1 MKIHLKCLHHCLLL
15 AALLCGSAHAED
27 IDIFGGTTTV
37 DPNLPNVIF
46 VLDNSANW
54 SRQSQQ
60 WPGGVDQG
68 QSEVRAIK
76 TALAAQVGR
85 LNIGLVEYSTS
96 SNSANNDGGY
106 VRHDLQ
112 ELTDA
117 SFAVLEGKLDAI
129 FNNINGSEEK
139 RGSSNLY
146 GYLPY
151 DFYNYLSGSAQ
162 SKVGVGTPEGLAD
175 KNAYASEFN
184 LFNSPIDE
192 FNACGNTY
200 LIFIGNNTN
209 GSIEGED
216 ANNSKALKE
225 LYLALGEDAPDA
237 LAGDSVSTA
246 GGPIAMP
253 TFIPKIVKGEDIF
266 VPEEIIP
273 GYTEPEQVIPAATL
287 GTSAAC
293 WKSSQAALCTAAES
307 SGLCKDKQN
316 CSCTAVSTNR
326 TGCKTNGSL
335 ANQTW
340 RWTVYTSGWTI
351 PEKVVEDTVIPA
363 YTKPGEDQTIFV
375 AGSDAEA
382 DKTTGLDFN
391 FDDWAKFLYD
401 YGVPV
406 TVSKD
411 GDTFTERVS
420 VKTYTI
426 DVFNR
431 DQLPALS
438 AVWFSAANAGH
449 GRYFQAKSED
459 QIVEAINTSLSD
471 IVAVSSSFA
480 AVALPLSATNATRR
494 DNEVYIG
501 MFRPAPGKKPRWFGN
516 VKRFQLALFNGVPEL
531 ADVNLKRAINIENGF
546 ATDCAESFWSSDT
559 AAYWENLGVEPPP
572 RSKCPS
578 AITEGKQWSDL
589 PDGPQVEKGGVA
601 QVTREGPAGTA
612 RKLYTVKSDVLQL
625 IDDSDASALGG
636 DTVLD
641 YLRGDLPGLVGLGPT
656 DSEIMPDTGLRASIH
671 GDVVHSRPLT
681 VLYDADTV
689 RLFYGANDGLFRA
702 VDTSTGAEKWAL
714 LHPEHRSKI
723 QRLYDNSPRIDYEGA
738 DQEAGFTYTAKDYFF
753 DGPTGQIVSYEKP
766 DDPDSEALGE
776 LLYAYIYPT
785 MRRGGRMVY
794 GLDVTD
800 PDTPELMWSHGC
812 PNLDNDAGCTAGFG
826 DIGQTWSTPMGGY
839 LAGYT
844 GNDEDPDP
852 VVIFGG
858 GFDDCLNADQAAYPA
873 ACSSANG
880 KGVYLVDGV
889 TGALIKYF
897 ATDAPVVTE
906 VAPVDLNFDG
916 IIDFVYVADVAGN
929 LYRIRFA
936 DLKQDLTNLTTVP
949 VGALVPRDNTSGKEW
964 LIEKIATIPA
974 ENDGTQRRFYNA
986 PAIALFRGTIFVTI
1000 GSGDRE
1006 RPLEANYPYAAD
1018 VENRFYVLLDS
1029 PFADYTAEQLAIADA
1044 KTYNRAVVNLE
1055 GDTMFVV
1062 GTEMPEDK
1070 QLSDF
1075 DGWYINLPARGEQV
1089 ANPAVSGGGKVFFN
1103 TFQPGGVST
1112 GLCERPTGIGK
1123 NYTMDL
1129 FAPKETEGELC
1140 PGGGFCIPPIIATV
1154 DVPKGC
1160 ESDDCY
1166 FKPREDCVGDEC
1178 QPDCSSN
1185 PDADCETTTLCIV
1198 GGFDVCKLDPVV
1210 DPKRGR
1216 VYFTEK
1222 VDK

>member
-1 MKIHLKCLHHCLLL
+1 MKIYLKCLHYCLLL

-76 TALAAQVGR
+76 TALAAQVGK
-85 LNIGLVEYSTS
+85 LNVGLVEYSTS
-96 SNSANNDGGY
+96 SNNANNDGGY

-117 SFAVLEGKLDAI
+117 SFAVLEGKMNAI
-129 FNNINGSEEK
+129 FNNINGSDEK
-139 RGSSNLY
+139 RDSSNLY

-162 SKVGVGTPEGLAD
+162 SKVGAGTPEGLAD

-184 LFNSPIDE
+184 LFKSPIDE

-209 GSIEGED
+209 GTIAGDD
-216 ANNSKALKE
+216 ANNSKALKA
-225 LYLALGEDAPDA
+225 LYEALGEDAPEA
-237 LAGDSVSTA
+237 LAGDSVTTA

-253 TFIPKIVKGEDIF
+253 TFIPKFEKGKDII
-266 VPEEIIP
+266 VPEKIIKEHTIP
-273 GYTEPEQVIPAATL
+273 GVTVAAEDL
-287 GTSAAC
+287 GSSTAC
-293 WKSSQAALCTAAES
+293 WKDTSYDADAAAACTAAEQLT
-307 SGLCKDKQN
+307 GGKCADREN
-316 CSCTAVSTNR
+316 CSCTAVQPSTSWNSPACTPSPTSNPAKAR
-326 TGCKTNGSL
+326 TY
-335 ANQTW
+335 
-340 RWTVYTSGWTI
+340 RWTVYQAAYTT
-351 PEKVVEDTVIPA
+351 KDQFVEEQVIPG
-363 YTKPGEDQTIFV
+363 YTIPGEDTIVYV
-375 AGSDAEA
+375 AGSADDA
-382 DKTTGLDFN
+382 DKTGGLDYN

-406 TVSKD
+406 TVPKD

-426 DVFNR
+426 DVFNK
-431 DQLPALS
+431 QQSPELS

-516 VKRFQLALFNGVPEL
+516 VKRFQLAMFNGVPEL

-601 QVTREGPAGTA
+601 QQTREGPAGTA

-641 YLRGDLPGLVGLGPT
+641 YLRGELPGLVGLGPT

-776 LLYAYIYPT
+776 LLFAYIYPT

-916 IIDFVYVADVAGN
+916 IIDFYDEVLAKVRA
-929 LYRIRFA
+929 
-936 DLKQDLTNLTTVP
+936 
-949 VGALVPRDNTSGKEW
+949 GKE
-964 LIEKIATIPA
+964 ESK
-974 ENDGTQRRFYNA
+974 D
-986 PAIALFRGTIFVTI
+986 
-1000 GSGDRE
+1000 
-1006 RPLEANYPYAAD
+1006 
-1018 VENRFYVLLDS
+1018 LLD
-1029 PFADYTAEQLAIADA
+1029 E
-1044 KTYNRAVVNLE
+1044 NGVW
-1055 GDTMFVV
+1055 
-1062 GTEMPEDK
+1062 K
-1070 QLSDF
+1070 Q
-1075 DGWYINLPARGEQV
+1075 QV
-1089 ANPAVSGGGKVFFN
+1089 TTKQNPS
-1103 TFQPGGVST
+1103 QS
-1112 GLCERPTGIGK
+1112 
-1123 NYTMDL
+1123 
-1129 FAPKETEGELC
+1129 
-1140 PGGGFCIPPIIATV
+1140 
-1154 DVPKGC
+1154 
-1160 ESDDCY
+1160 
-1166 FKPREDCVGDEC
+1166 
-1178 QPDCSSN
+1178 
-1185 PDADCETTTLCIV
+1185 
-1198 GGFDVCKLDPVV
+1198 
-1210 DPKRGR
+1210 
-1216 VYFTEK
+1216 
-1222 VDK
+1222 